1 MTLFISFLAGAFA
14 GIFIFKEHR
23 NLREVF
29 KFGFLGMFN
38 IFTIIG
44 LWVAMQ
50 FVKTSK
56 KTAEADLIIE
66 KIKQK
71 GCYGKRK
78 VGALLY
84 YITLPFFIVAILNF
98 PEWIRGLRFDLRN
111 GFDSNTY
118 FVPVVFF
125 LFAVSLILLKIKKED
140 IYLFNE
146 LKNNNCSK
154 KTFQSNDKRKI
165 HFLILF
171 SVSFLFTSWFV
182 FKAVEN
188 LLGIL

>member
-1 MTLFISFLAGAFA
+1 MTLLLSFLVGAFA
-14 GIFIFKEHR
+14 GTFIFREYR
-23 NLREVF
+23 NLKGIF

-44 LWVAMQ
+44 LWIAMQ
-50 FVKTSK
+50 FVKTGKRTEEINS
-56 KTAEADLIIE
+56 IIE

-71 GCYGKRK
+71 GYYRKRK
-78 VGALLY
+78 IGALLY
-84 YITLPFFIVAILNF
+84 YVGLLFFVVAVLNF
-98 PEWIRGLRFDLRN
+98 PRWVRGLGYDFRH
-111 GFDSNTY
+111 GFDFNTY

-140 IYLFNE
+140 VYLFNE

-154 KTFQSNDKRKI
+154 KTFQFNDKRKI

-171 SVSFLFTSWFV
+171 SVSFLFVSWFV
-182 FKAVEN
+182 FEAVES